1 MALRIWLPLN
11 GSLEN
16 KGISD
21 LKVANIQYNVAIDNN
36 GKIGKCYTNSG
47 TTVSTVTPISISSKA
62 FSMSAWVRLNT
73 RRNNWCR
80 AFGVAGDDTYA
91 GLACEH
97 TDGSKIGFHFY
108 KTIDGTNTSI
118 FDIYRT
124 AQVIGEW
131 VHWTMCYDGIKYYIY
146 KNGILL
152 ASNNANRSNIKFD
165 MNKLYLFGGSSEKSS
180 QCSLNDVRIYDH
192 CLSPLEVKEISQGL
206 VLHYKL
212 NGFNNGIRNYI
223 SNSKP
228 YFYSDSTDVPFKEQL
243 WGRSLTGGATSTN
256 FKNEFLRITA
266 PSTRDNTVQSG
277 IQLQKVQI
285 WAKYP
290 QMENSF
296 PFLETLQ
303 TGDKI
308 SFSVETK
315 ANDFYRIR
323 PYIIIENADGSL
335 TKNFVSSE
343 SEGGNYWLYNNSNNL
358 NNWNKYTYTL
368 EITQDFGDKISSNS
382 IIRLLFV
389 FMITTIPNVSTAGV
403 EVNMD
408 VRNLQL
414 ELSDT
419 AHNWSPSFEDL
430 GIDTTKIIDSSGY
443 GNDGIQNNIS
453 FESNSSRYVL
463 NAKFNGSDSYIKVSE
478 NNWMHQGMEELTIN
492 VWAKSNDWSRSH
504 LFSCTQTGGFNTENG
519 DSGYWRFP
527 LHVYTNAEKTTTA
540 YARDSKEI
548 KISELST
555 TDWNMLTFV
564 YTLEG
569 TKTYINGQLH
579 HTYNNTSYG
588 IHFNMNARLFLG
600 CEANTANPSSPYFI
614 GEQSDFR
621 IYTTALSAEDIA
633 TLYHTPV
640 QIDNLGEMHGFEFIE
655 KTSNLLNPDLREW
668 SKENNVT
675 CVWNEETKYFDV
687 NTNRVTSNSSRWG
700 IFQNI
705 TVKPNTSYLF
715 AVDMMG
721 TGSAMGIAAQDTTTT
736 WPGDK
741 NTAGDAKRY
750 YYILTTT
757 ATNTVGR
764 IYLNIKPSIN
774 QIAHFK
780 NIYLGE
786 IGEIASIKQ
795 NGTFENEDMIEYN
808 ENGRITKSGELAG
821 SNFIEK

>member
-1 MALRIWLPLN
+1 MALRVWLPLN

-108 KTIDGTNTSI
+108 KTIDGTNTNI
-118 FDIYRT
+118 FDIYPT
-124 AQVIGEW
+124 TQVIGEW

-152 ASNNANRSNIKFD
+152 ASNNANKSNIKFD
-165 MNKLYLFGGSSEKSS
+165 MNKLYLFGGASGTSSK
-180 QCSLNDVRIYDH
+180 CSLNDVRIYDH

-212 NGFNNGIRNYI
+212 DNCVNDGNDNLLLRTKMDADAQAEFA
-223 SNSKP
+223 P
-228 YFYSDSTDVPFKEQL
+228 ASTDPTELFRYDGGNAGLHTFSETDGGGFEDTITLSTAENLGIAFVRANSELNLDPNSYYTLSCEAKCTSASKKLEIGTSYRNTSNAWIWRNGPNAQSFTDTDTWQTFQYTFKPDSDISYICYGFTVL
-243 WGRSLTGGATSTN
+243 GSTN
-256 FKNEFLRITA
+256 GTDTFTIRHCK
-266 PSTRDNTVQSG
+266 
-277 IQLQKVQI
+277 
-285 WAKYP
+285 
-290 QMENSF
+290 
-296 PFLETLQ
+296 LEK
-303 TGDKI
+303 G
-308 SFSVETK
+308 SVATK
-315 ANDFYRIR
+315 
-323 PYIIIENADGSL
+323 
-335 TKNFVSSE
+335 
-343 SEGGNYWLYNNSNNL
+343 
-358 NNWNKYTYTL
+358 
-368 EITQDFGDKISSNS
+368 
-382 IIRLLFV
+382 
-389 FMITTIPNVSTAGV
+389 
-403 EVNMD
+403 
-408 VRNLQL
+408 
-414 ELSDT
+414 
-419 AHNWSPSFEDL
+419 WSPAPEE
-430 GIDTTKIIDSSGY
+430 GIIFNKIVDSSGY
-443 GNDGIQNNIS
+443 GNDGILSQRKLYLS
-453 FESNSSRYVL
+453 
-463 NAKFNGSDSYIKVSE
+463 SDSKRYNKSIYLPKEKYTTSPGFYFPMLIEHVDIPESTLCLWVKPEYKIPGYGSYIYDGYFEVWIVDTDKL
-478 NNWMHQGMEELTIN
+478 NLTM
-492 VWAKSNDWSRSH
+492 
-504 LFSCTQTGGFNTENG
+504 
-519 DSGYWRFP
+519 Y
-527 LHVYTNAEKTTTA
+527 TTTS
-540 YARDSKEI
+540 YLSSKPHITFNEWNFISLVYKDKILYGYVNGEYIDSFALQDYEHIYPTQIAGKYHHLG
-548 KISELST
+548 SY
-555 TDWNMLTFV
+555 FV
-564 YTLEG
+564 G
-569 TKTYINGQLH
+569 K
-579 HTYNNTSYG
+579 
-588 IHFNMNARLFLG
+588 MNDIRL
-600 CEANTANPSSPYFI
+600 YH
-614 GEQSDFR
+614 
-621 IYTTALSAEDIA
+621 TALSAEDIA
-633 TLYHTPV
+633 TLYHTPAQV
-640 QIDNLGEMHGFEFIE
+640 DNLGGIHGFEFIE

-675 CVWNEETKYFDV
+675 CIWNEETKYFDV
-687 NTNRVTSNSSRWG
+687 NTNRDTSNNSRWG

-795 NGTFENEDMIEYN
+795 NGAFENEDMIEYN